1 MPDNDLK
8 TSLSDILS
16 FNSVLVIIRDSQVFL
31 ANALN
36 KAMSDA
42 WAIQRGWVL
51 FIVMIFLVKKFS
63 DRGIGSLVY
72 NLIYLIIALILIL
85 IFGWIVIFNIWF
97 FLLYPLSYLLTRI
110 LLRRMEVW
118 K

>member
-8 TSLSDILS
+8 ATLADFLNFDFIWSSIKGSHIL
-16 FNSVLVIIRDSQVFL
+16 L

-36 KAMSDA
+36 EATSDA
-42 WAIQRGWVL
+42 WAIQRGWIL
-51 FIVMIFLVKKFS
+51 FIVMVFLVKKFS

-72 NLIYLIIALILIL
+72 NLIYLIIAFILIL

-97 FLLYPLSYLLTRI
+97 FLLYPLSYFLTGV
-110 LLRRMEVW
+110 LLRKIGIW